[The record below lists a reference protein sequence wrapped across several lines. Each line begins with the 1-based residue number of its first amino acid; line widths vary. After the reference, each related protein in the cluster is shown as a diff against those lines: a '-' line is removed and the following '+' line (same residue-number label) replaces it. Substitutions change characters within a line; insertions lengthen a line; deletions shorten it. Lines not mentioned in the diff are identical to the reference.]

1 MKLFFKQAS
10 EKHLVLKRRRNPFM
24 LVFFFLFL
32 SSLGVL
38 LFYFPPTS
46 FYSIGGVNLTLLPVF
61 FFLLFGVFFSAGA
74 FLFKSK
80 SHGILFGLFIVI
92 YLILRIN
99 NLTHPFFLI
108 LLFAL
113 FLTLELM
120 VSYRK

>member
-1 MKLFFKQAS
+1 MKLFFKQNS
-10 EKHLVLKRRRNPFM
+10 EKHLLLKRRRNPFM
-24 LVFFFLFL
+24 LVLFCLFLF
-32 SSLGVL
+32 SLGIL
-38 LFYFPPTS
+38 LLYFPPTS
-46 FYSIGGVNLTLLPVF
+46 YYNIGGFHITLLPVF
-61 FFLLFGVFFSAGA
+61 FFFLFGVFFSGGA